1 VRLPRDPTALKIAAV
16 YALLGVLGVS
26 VTDAVLARFVSD
38 QSTMI
43 RLQVLKGGIFVAVS
57 AVVIYVLAGRNIE
70 SLRAS
75 KADLERSNQQA
86 RILRRVLRH
95 NVRNATNVIHGRTE
109 MIVDE
114 TTDPRAREHAEAVLE
129 AAEDLLSLTEE
140 SRLLRKVLSDEER
153 PMRPIA
159 VDELVRERVADLR
172 GDYPD
177 ATITTDLTAGVDVI
191 ADEYLGVAVENL
203 VQAMLEYAQGRS
215 PDIRVTTERA
225 GDAVCLRI
233 FGDDTVVPDTERTAL
248 SDAPETPLSHAEGI
262 GLRVAK
268 EVVSQSG
275 GDLTVCD
282 EAEDAVV
289 QIDLPAAA

>member
-1 VRLPRDPTALKIAAV
+1 MRFPRDPTALKIAVV

-26 VTDAVLARFVSD
+26 ATDAVLARVVSA
-38 QSTMI
+38 QSTVI

-57 AVVIYVLAGRNIE
+57 AVVIYVLAGRSLE
-70 SLRAS
+70 SLRES

-153 PMRPIA
+153 PMRPVD

-172 GDYPD
+172 GDHLAP
-177 ATITTDLTAGVDVI
+177 TITTNLSADADVV

-203 VQAMLEYAQGRS
+203 VRATLEYAQGRS
-215 PDIRVTTERA
+215 PDVRVTTERA
-225 GDAVCLRI
+225 GDVVCLRI

-262 GLRVAK
+262 GLRIAK
-268 EVVSQSG
+268 EVVSQSDG
-275 GDLTVCD
+275 ELTICD
-282 EAEDAVV
+282 DAEDAVV
-289 QIDLPAAA
+289 QIDLPVT

>member
-1 VRLPRDPTALKIAAV
+1 MRFPRDPTALKIAAL
-16 YALLGVLGVS
+16 YALLGVLGVT
-26 VTDAVLARFVSD
+26 VTDAVLVRLVSD
-38 QSTMI
+38 TATVV
-43 RLQVLKGGIFVAVS
+43 RLQVLKGGVFVAVS
-57 AVVIYVLAGRNIE
+57 AVVVYVLVGRHIE

-75 KADLERSNQQA
+75 KADLERSTQQA

-140 SRLLRKVLSDEER
+140 SRLLRKVLSDGER

-159 VDELVRERVADLR
+159 ADELVRDRVADLR
-172 GDYPD
+172 ADHPD
-177 ATITTDLTAGVDVI
+177 ATITTDLTADADVI

-203 VQAMLEYAQGRS
+203 LRATIEYAQGTS
-215 PDIRVTTERA
+215 PNVRVTTERD

-233 FGDDTVVPDTERTAL
+233 FGDDAAVPDTERTAL
-248 SDAPETPLSHAEGI
+248 SDTPETPLSHAEGI

-268 EVVSQSG
+268 EVVSQSD

-282 EAEDAVV
+282 DDEEAVV
-289 QIDLPAAA
+289 QIDLPVA